1 MRCRKHEPR
10 HSSVEVTTEVCETVE
25 ECTVDEEPAV
35 HEVRLTSYKRVP
47 LYVDVTVESVDGRV
61 EYLDEDGPATGVTG
75 AMLPRASVGDP
86 TERPFRFRLRRAEG
100 AGGSVD
106 TIRVR
111 VRYYL
116 RADDAA
122 DRKNDTVPDVHP
134 EVEIA

>member
-10 HSSVEVTTEVCETVE
+10 HSSVEVETEVCETVR

-35 HEVRLTSYKRVP
+35 HEVTLTSYKRVP
-47 LYVDVTVESVDGRV
+47 LYVDLTVESVDGRV
-61 EYLDEDGPATGVTG
+61 EYLDDGNPRTEVIG

-86 TERPFRFRLRRAEG
+86 TERTFRFRLRRAKG
-100 AGGSVD
+100 ANGAVD

-116 RADDAA
+116 RADDPG